1 MRSEWLKARS
11 LRRHLLDR
19 REQRW
24 RERFVNDFCAILDIG
39 MVLGSSHMVIVKVPT
54 ALAAIL
60 FVSSVSAQAMQ
71 FADRPGLISEMV
83 GASAACHVLRSDDCS
98 RRQIAH
104 GGVLLSAQSGPVTAT
119 KLSDRPR
126 PISSRIRIAVAEMI
140 FVTRPGR
147 LSAEFSAVA
156 RSSGMK
162 FEYGPGLASGWIKAP
177 ATRIAIRL
185 GHRPANRVTA
195 WAVGSI
201 KVGNRDDFTSS
212 LTYVGSQSKASH
224 PDQL

>member
-1 MRSEWLKARS
+1 
-11 LRRHLLDR
+11 
-19 REQRW
+19 
-24 RERFVNDFCAILDIG
+24 

-54 ALAAIL
+54 VLAAIL

-98 RRQIAH
+98 RRQIAN
-104 GGVLLSAQSGPVTAT
+104 GGILLSALLSAPVTAT

-126 PISSRIRIAVAEMI
+126 PISSRIRIAAAETI
-140 FVTRPGR
+140 FETRPGR

-156 RSSGMK
+156 KSYGMK
-162 FEYGPGLASGWIKAP
+162 FEYGPGLESGWIKAA
-177 ATRIAIRL
+177 ATRTAMSV

-195 WAVGSI
+195 WVVGSI

-212 LTYVGSQSKASH
+212 LTYVGGQSKATH